1 MSHAMQRLL
10 ALLVV
15 SACLVAADMALVH
28 AGGFGPAQG
37 SGGGGSGGL
46 SGLGSTDNALVRTDG
61 TSGDRVQGSTVTVD
75 DSGGGALRVGT
86 YTVATLP
93 SASTAGAGT
102 IVYVSNG
109 AAGSPVL
116 AFSDGTNWLR
126 CDTLAAVSDE

>member
-37 SGGGGSGGL
+37 SGGGGPKDTGL
-46 SGLGSTDNALVRTDG
+46 KRAAAGVVQVTDG
-61 TSGDRVQGSTVTVD
+61 G
-75 DSGGGALRVGT
+75 SGGGALRVGT